1 MDIPKK
7 VSNVDDLLGRLA
19 SEADYIT
26 DRSTAAAIFLSIK
39 MQKPLLVE
47 GPPGCGKTE
56 IAKCLS
62 KIFGL
67 SLIRLQC
74 YEGLDY
80 GHAVYEWDYQRQLLE
95 IRLGQQDP
103 SVSRNELKH
112 QIYSEEFLLERPIL
126 KAIRSKEKSV
136 LLIDE
141 IDRADPELEGFLFE
155 FLSEFQISI
164 PELGT
169 IKAQTIPYVIITSN
183 NSRDLSDALK
193 RRCLYLHIDYPSQ
206 QREIEILKRKV
217 KGLSDSL
224 AMEVSDI
231 ARTIREDEVIL
242 RKPGTAESIDLASTA
257 VTLGADSLSNEI
269 LSLVAGSILK
279 DQEDLSRFLS
289 TLKEKNAN

>member
-1 MDIPKK
+1 LDIPKK